1 MGSFRTHT
9 LGAVLVITGFLATL
23 VFFSV
28 MEITPKNAV
37 VFFSIAVMAA
47 LFPDIDTNSKG
58 QTLFYSLFFV
68 LDVYLIALENYE
80 YAALLGLAAMLP
92 ILGRHRGWTHTW
104 WAMILVPSP
113 ILLLPW
119 LLFEK
124 SPTTLWPYYVSA
136 FLGYFSHLAI
146 DRKL

>member
-9 LGAVLVITGFLATL
+9 LGAVLVITGFLAAL

-68 LDVYLIALENYE
+68 LDVYLIAVENYG

-124 SPTTLWPYYVSA
+124 SPTVLWPYYVSA